1 MVLASVRVD
10 GGAAVAVLGPA
21 DQVEGARMNGVEV
34 VASVGAVMGTI
45 MLMFVVTYWGI
56 FIGI

>member
-1 MVLASVRVD
+1 
-10 GGAAVAVLGPA
+10 
-21 DQVEGARMNGVEV
+21 VEV

-45 MLMFVVTYWGI
+45 MLIFVVTYWGV